1 MMNCFNWSSEAAPGN
16 NTGDMRE
23 EIKPLQGIK
32 VVTLAVNLPGPA
44 AASRLCQLG
53 AEVLKVEPPAGDPLA
68 HMSQSWY
75 RALAAGQKL
84 ISLDL
89 KKEPDRAELERIL
102 EQSDLLL
109 TSMRP
114 DALARLK
121 LGQAEVTERHPH
133 LCQVAIV
140 GCAAPKHNLAGHD
153 LTYQA
158 AAGLIAPPLL
168 PRTLLADLATAERAV
183 STALAL
189 LFARQRGGTGGF
201 AQVALS
207 EGVEVFAQPLRH
219 GLTTTDGVL
228 GGGFAGYNLYQTREG
243 WVALAALEPHF
254 WHRFKEELGL
264 SQMTA
269 EVITLPSIFMTR
281 TAAEWETWANAL
293 DLPLVAV
300 RQVAKDSARGK

>member
-1 MMNCFNWSSEAAPGN
+1 MSEE
-16 NTGDMRE
+16 T
-23 EIKPLQGIK
+23 KPLQGVK

-53 AEVLKVEPPAGDPLA
+53 ADVLKVEPPAGDPLA
-68 HMSQSWY
+68 RMGRSWY
-75 RALAAGQKL
+75 QALAAGQTI

-89 KKEPDRAELERIL
+89 KNEPDRAELERRL
-102 EQSDLLL
+102 EHSDLML

-114 DALARLK
+114 DALARLS
-121 LGQAEVTERHPH
+121 LSQAEVAGRHPH

-140 GCAAPKHNLAGHD
+140 GYSAPNDNLAGHD

-158 AAGLIAPPLL
+158 AAGLITPPLL

-189 LFARQRGGTGGF
+189 LFARERDGVGRS

-207 EGVEVFAQPLRH
+207 EGVELFTQPLRH
-219 GLTTTDGVL
+219 GLTTTDGIL
-228 GGGFAGYNLYQTREG
+228 GGGFAGYNLYQTRDG

-254 WHRFKEELGL
+254 WQRLKEELGL
-264 SQMTA
+264 IQTTVDVASLQ
-269 EVITLPSIFMTR
+269 SIFMTR
-281 TAAEWETWANAL
+281 TAAEWETWANEL
-293 DLPLVAV
+293 DLPLVAM
-300 RQVAKDSARGK
+300 RDFH

>member
-1 MMNCFNWSSEAAPGN
+1 MSAA
-16 NTGDMRE
+16 T
-23 EIKPLQGIK
+23 KPLQGVK

-44 AASRLCQLG
+44 AASRLYQLG
-53 AEVLKVEPPAGDPLA
+53 AEVLKVEPPAGDPLSR
-68 HMSQSWY
+68 MGRSWY
-75 RALAAGQKL
+75 QVLAAGQTV

-89 KKEPDRAELERIL
+89 KNEPDRAELERRL
-102 EQSDLLL
+102 EHSDLLL

-114 DALARLK
+114 DALARLS
-121 LGQAEVTERHPH
+121 LGQAEVNDRHPH

-140 GCAAPKHNLAGHD
+140 GYSAPNDNLAGHD

-158 AAGLIAPPLL
+158 SAGLIAPPLL

-189 LFARQRGGTGGF
+189 LFACERSGVGGF

-207 EGVEVFAQPLRH
+207 EGVEVFTEPLRH
-219 GLTTTDGVL
+219 GLTTTDGIL
-228 GGGFAGYNLYQTREG
+228 GGGFAGYNLYQTRDG

-254 WHRFKEELGL
+254 WQRFREELGL
-264 SQMTA
+264 TQATVAVASLQ
-269 EVITLPSIFMTR
+269 SIFMTR
-281 TAAEWETWANAL
+281 TADEWEAWANAL

-300 RQVAKDSARGK
+300 RDSH